1 MTFAIDLQPGPNHSS
16 AIRCH
21 PRIGWKSCNLLAA
34 RRISTEVNTGLFH
47 NLVDLYGLLTNREM
61 ARMQRLIGGPV
72 RRIHTLRDC
81 PEYEIHFRPFL
92 LTDPNDPEF
101 LFRPGKCDAGPMA
114 KAIHQAL
121 LSID

>member
-1 MTFAIDLQPGPNHSS
+1 MTFAIDLQPGNRSPIP
-16 AIRCH
+16 IRCH
-21 PRIGWKSCNLLAA
+21 PRIGRKSCNLLAA
-34 RRISTEVNTGLFH
+34 RRITQTVNPGLLH

-72 RRIHTLRDC
+72 RRIRTLRDC
-81 PEYEIHFRPFL
+81 PEYEIQFRPFL

-114 KAIHQAL
+114 KAIHHAL
-121 LSID
+121 LSMD